1 MIPLT
6 RCVRFNQDMA
16 ELSRQFLQRDTFT
29 SVDLMST
36 VTCVNVI
43 TGQPTYYQMFL
54 NALSNVVAG
63 DIDVM
68 AIAEMNMAFDDSIA
82 KHEKVR
88 TCGFSTDAIP
98 VSIS

>member
-1 MIPLT
+1 
-6 RCVRFNQDMA
+6 MA
-16 ELSRQFLQRDTFT
+16 ELSRQFLQRDSSNSIDPLLF
-29 SVDLMST
+29 SVDPMSK

-54 NALSNVVAG
+54 NALSNVVTG